1 MPDVNG
7 KRHTVWPTS
16 ASSVYNGYSMDNMLK
31 EFGINPKNMRNNMKR
46 ILLLFSLLLLAT
58 SCNKIDRDKKV
69 DKNKIL
75 AGDYRLFQDTPA
87 WELAKAVQ
95 DNDIGKID
103 EEIKKN
109 PEVLNYQEKIYGNT
123 LLHLSIYNNSYK
135 GFKEL
140 LTLGANPNIA
150 DSMQCSS
157 PLIIACASFDNT
169 TKYAEELIK
178 HKANVNYIECSTGKN
193 EQKMYR
199 TPLITASGRN
209 HLDIVKLLIDN
220 GAKVNYNDGSQAGS
234 ALGSAALASNYD
246 IVLYLLQQGT
256 DCSKVLYEKGGAVN
270 PKDIYMKNWI
280 EDEADHSAKEYSEIK
295 ELLKKKGCL

>member
-1 MPDVNG
+1 
-7 KRHTVWPTS
+7 
-16 ASSVYNGYSMDNMLK
+16 
-31 EFGINPKNMRNNMKR
+31 MRNNMKR
-46 ILLLFSLLLLAT
+46 ILLLFSLFLLAT

-95 DNDIGKID
+95 DNDIDKID

-109 PEVLNYQEKIYGNT
+109 PEVLNYQEKIFGNT

-178 HKANVNYIECSTGKN
+178 HKADVNYIECSTGKN

-246 IVLYLLQQGT
+246 IVLYLLQQGA